1 MLLQAVC
8 TEGYTLVN
16 RGFGPTCRG
25 PVIIP
30 LVSDHLWTRVLT
42 SYPYNRLKVLVE
54 KRPTLQRYIPNCWE
68 CESTHVSDI
77 PLALPTPPP
86 LLFPFHFSLLGYASH
101 KSAC

>member
-42 SYPYNRLKVLVE
+42 SYPYNRLKILVE

-86 LLFPFHFSLLGYASH
+86 PFPLPFLIARLH
-101 KSAC
+101 